1 MTAAAIATIGHN
13 SANVLE
19 MIDEEPEL
27 IYRNPEIVEQ
37 MYAALEA
44 AIKEQ
49 PVDLT
54 TAKGRSAITALS
66 GSISTR
72 RATAEK
78 TGKALTEFHRK
89 ETKKVNDVKSA
100 VMDRLA
106 ELRDLARKPLTE
118 WEALEYARK
127 DTINRARV
135 LFADAAAMRGDMAD
149 ALGYL
154 ERVKSAE
161 LDPEVFADLL
171 ETAQAEQAAAIT
183 ALEKIIADLKQA
195 EADRAELERLRAEK
209 AEAERAAAEKK
220 AKEDGERAER
230 ERIDAAAK
238 AAAERATEE
247 ERQSAQAAIDAAN
260 KAAADAQAEL
270 DRQAAEKARIEK
282 EQAARDADLAH
293 RSNVMRKA
301 KEAMMTL
308 GLSED
313 QARDVVRAIVAGNVP
328 NVTLRF

>member
-13 SANVLE
+13 SASVGEILAENPKLIFTEEGMMNSLLE
-19 MIDEEPEL
+19 DVRKEVSGLQADIATEEGRAAIRSLAYSIARRKTTFDEAGKEL
-27 IYRNPEIVEQ
+27 TESHRKAVE
-37 MYAALEA
+37 AVNKKRSTLKAELEA
-44 AIKEQ
+44 IQK
-49 PVDLT
+49 DC
-54 TAKGRSAITALS
+54 
-66 GSISTR
+66 
-72 RATAEK
+72 
-78 TGKALTEFHRK
+78 
-89 ETKKVNDVKSA
+89 
-100 VMDRLA
+100 
-106 ELRDLARKPLTE
+106 RKPLTE
-118 WEALEYARK
+118 WEEAEEARK
-127 DTINRARV
+127 DTINRTRV

-209 AEAERAAAEKK
+209 AEAERAAAEAK
-220 AKEDGERAER
+220 AKEESERAER
-230 ERIDAAAK
+230 ERIDAATK
-238 AAAERATEE
+238 AAAERAAEE
-247 ERQSAQAAIDAAN
+247 ERQAAQAAIDAAN
-260 KAAADAQAEL
+260 KAAAEAQAEL
-270 DRQAAEKARIEK
+270 DRQAAEKAKAEK

-293 RSNVMRKA
+293 RSAVMRKA
-301 KEAMMTL
+301 KEAIMTL

-328 NVTLRF
+328 NMTLRF